1 MEDPG
6 KIKKLDLEVVNRIA
20 AGEIIQRPCN
30 ALKEMIEN
38 SLDAKS
44 SLIQISVKAGG
55 LKLLQIQDNGTG
67 IRKEDLPIVAER
79 FTTSKLEKFEDLS
92 GINTFGFRG
101 EALASIN
108 HVAHLT
114 IQTKTRSEKCAY
126 KASYEDGKYKSTPKP
141 CAGNQ
146 GTTITVEDLFY
157 NMPQRKQAL
166 KSPAEEFT
174 KVSEVVSKYAIH
186 NPQVGFTL
194 KKIGESGFALKTP
207 PKSSHIENIRIIYGN
222 QISKDLLPLELKDS
236 VHRFE
241 IKGFITNL
249 NYQSKGRTN
258 LLFINHRLVESMLLK
273 SAIDSVY
280 GAFLPRGEH
289 FLHFSL
295 YIQDFTLI
303 FRTQVI

>member
-1 MEDPG
+1 MEPNE
-6 KIKKLDLEVVNRIA
+6 IKKLDLEVVNRIA

-67 IRKEDLPIVAER
+67 IRKDDMPIVAER
-79 FTTSKLEKFEDLS
+79 FTTSKLEKFEDLN
-92 GINTFGFRG
+92 GISTFGFRG
-101 EALASIN
+101 EALASIS

-126 KASYEDGKYKSTPKP
+126 KASYEDGKFKSAPKP

-174 KVSEVVSKYAIH
+174 KVSEVVSKYAVH
-186 NPQVGFTL
+186 NAHVGFTL
-194 KKIGESGFALKTP
+194 KKVGESSFAIKTP
-207 PKSSHIENIRIIYGN
+207 VKSTTNENIKIIYGN
-222 QISKDLLPLELKDS
+222 QIAKDLLPLELDDS
-236 VHRFE
+236 VHRF
-241 IKGFITNL
+241 KVNGFITSL

-273 SAIDSVY
+273 AAIDSVY
-280 GAFLPRGEH
+280 GTFLARGQFEI
-289 FLHFSL
+289 FSFKL
-295 YIQDFTLI
+295 LNL
-303 FRTQVI
+303 